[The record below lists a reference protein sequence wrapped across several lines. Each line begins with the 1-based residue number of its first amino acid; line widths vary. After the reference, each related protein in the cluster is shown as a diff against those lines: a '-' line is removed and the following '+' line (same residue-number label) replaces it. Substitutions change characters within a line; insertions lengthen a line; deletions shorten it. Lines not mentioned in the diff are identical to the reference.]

1 MLVNKAPTR
10 ERKAIILSIRSNL
23 PIWPMIIA
31 VMLAGCSR
39 PAERARPADVP
50 HRFRV
55 ALLTPGPVSDAGWNA
70 SAYNGLKL
78 IEKRLGAEIAQVQT
92 KSPADFE
99 DAFRDFGSRGFDL
112 VFAHGFEYSDAA
124 LAVGRDFPRTVFVVT
139 SGSGA
144 SANVASLAFK
154 IEDATY
160 VEGVLAGG
168 LTKTGVVG
176 EIGGIE
182 IPQIKIT
189 FEAFRR
195 GFLTVRPGGGVL
207 LTYTG
212 SFDDVGAAKEAAL
225 AEVSQKADLLFHNTD
240 AAGLGVFEAAA
251 QAKVMAFGINRDQSE
266 VAPDWIVASAVADI
280 PGAFLVVA
288 REVRDGKFRSR
299 MIEYG
304 MSDGMVRVVYNSRL
318 MNRIPRAALD
328 RAHDAERAI
337 VAGRITIASDGTP
350 R

>member
-1 MLVNKAPTR
+1 
-10 ERKAIILSIRSNL
+10 
-23 PIWPMIIA
+23 MIIA
-31 VMLAGCSR
+31 AMLAGCSR
-39 PAERARPADVP
+39 PAERAHPADAP

-139 SGSGA
+139 SGSGS

-168 LTKTGVVG
+168 LTRTGVVG

-195 GFLTVRPGGGVL
+195 GFLSVRPDGKVL

-251 QAKVMAFGINRDQSE
+251 QAKVMAFGINRDESE

-280 PGAFLVVA
+280 PGAFLAVA
-288 REVRDGKFRSR
+288 REVKDGGFSPR

-304 MSDGMVRVVYNSRL
+304 MREGMVRVVYNPRL
-318 MNRIPRAALD
+318 MNRIPHAAMD

-337 VAGRITIASDGTP
+337 VAGRITIASDGAA

>member
-1 MLVNKAPTR
+1 MANKI
-10 ERKAIILSIRSNL
+10 IILWIRGKFAV
-23 PIWPMIIA
+23 WPMIIA
-31 VMLAGCSR
+31 ALLAGCTRSPNHGE
-39 PAERARPADVP
+39 PAGAP

-55 ALLTPGPVSDAGWNA
+55 ALLTPGPISDAGWNA
-70 SAYNGLKL
+70 SAYDGLKL
-78 IEKRLGAEIAQVQT
+78 IERELGAETAQVQT
-92 KSPADFE
+92 GSPADFE
-99 DAFRDFGSRGFDL
+99 DAFRDFGARGFDL

-124 LAVGRDFPRTVFVVT
+124 LAVGRNFPRTFFVVT

-144 SANVASLAFK
+144 SANVASLAFR

-168 LTKTGVVG
+168 VTKTGVVG

-195 GFLTVRPGGGVL
+195 GFLSVRPDGRVL
-207 LTYTG
+207 MTYTG

-225 AEVSQKADLLFHNTD
+225 AEVSQKADVLFHNTD

-266 VAPDWIVASAVADI
+266 VAPDWVVASAIADI
-280 PGAFLVVA
+280 PGAFLKVA
-288 REVRDGKFRSR
+288 REVRAGRFRAR
-299 MIEYG
+299 TIEFG
-304 MSDGMVRVVYNSRL
+304 MRDGMVRVVYNPKLRD
-318 MNRIPRAALD
+318 RIPSAALA
-328 RAHDAERAI
+328 RANQAERAI
-337 VAGRITIASDGTP
+337 IAGQIAIASHGPP

>member
-1 MLVNKAPTR
+1 
-10 ERKAIILSIRSNL
+10 
-23 PIWPMIIA
+23 MIIA
-31 VMLAGCSR
+31 AMLAGCSR
-39 PAERARPADVP
+39 PAERAHPADAP

-139 SGSGA
+139 SGSGS

-168 LTKTGVVG
+168 LTRTGVVG

-195 GFLTVRPGGGVL
+195 GFLSVRPDGKVL

-280 PGAFLVVA
+280 PGAFLAVA
-288 REVRDGKFRSR
+288 REVKDGGFSPR

-304 MSDGMVRVVYNSRL
+304 MREGMVRVVYNPRL
-318 MNRIPRAALD
+318 MNRIPHAAMD

-337 VAGRITIASDGTP
+337 VAGRITIASDGAA